1 MRVRFLKNRLVGLL
15 NNHLIDY
22 PTPLNLSYLW
32 GFGSLSGLCLGI
44 QLLTGIF
51 LGMHYCGNVEMA
63 FESVEHIMRDV
74 SNGWLIRYFHS
85 NGASMFFIMVYIH
98 MFRGLYYGSYTYPRT
113 KLWVSGVLIFL
124 LMILTAFIGYVLPWG
139 QMSLWGATVIT
150 NLVSTIPLIGKNVV
164 HWLWGG
170 FAVENAT
177 LNRFYSL
184 HYLMPFV
191 ISGLA
196 ILHIILLHVDG
207 SSNRLGVD
215 TKVSKVGF
223 YPYCYVKDLLVFL
236 LMLTV
241 FSVLVHFTP
250 NLLGHSDNYIL
261 ANNLVTPAHIVPEW
275 YFLTFYAILRSVP
288 HKLGGVILMV
298 AAIVVLCLLPLLNGA
313 EVRSNLFKPLTRKLF
328 WFFLIDCLILGW
340 LGQKPV
346 ESPFIGLGQV
356 TSLVYFSV
364 LLIGLPLLGRFEMGM
379 FRGTS
384 DTEKVQD

>member
-1 MRVRFLKNRLVGLL
+1 MRVRFLKNKLFALL
-15 NNHLIDY
+15 SNHLVDY

-98 MFRGLYYGSYTYPRT
+98 MFRGLYYGSYMYPRT
-113 KLWVSGVLIFL
+113 KLWVSGVVIFL

-215 TKVSKVGF
+215 TRVSKVGF

-298 AAIVVLCLLPLLNGA
+298 AAIVVLCLLPLVNGS
-313 EVRSNLFKPLTRKLF
+313 ESRSNLFKPLTRKLF
-328 WFFLIDCLILGW
+328 WLFLIDCLILGW

-356 TSLVYFSV
+356 TSLVYFST
-364 LLIGLPLLGRFEMGM
+364 LLIVLPFFGRFEMGM
-379 FRGTS
+379 FRSTS
-384 DTEKVQD
+384 STRLVQD